1 MNLRNELSEFRND
14 GRFALLDTIKSSIAH
29 MLSEQPF
36 LDVWS
41 NLIEELLGKWLYLR
55 LHWGKT
61 NKDFVHDN
69 AEAPF

>member
-41 NLIEELLGKWLYLR
+41 NLVEELLGKWLYLR

-61 NKDFVHDN
+61 YKDFVHDN